1 MAADMHKT
9 TIEVDLAEL
18 REAERNLGT
27 QGFKETV
34 NGALRDVNR
43 RAALKR
49 GADYL
54 REGKLSTPTMAELRR
69 MRANRS

>member
-1 MAADMHKT
+1 MATMHKT
-9 TIEVDLAEL
+9 TIEVDLDQL

-27 QGFKETV
+27 EGFKETV

-43 RAALKR
+43 RAALR
-49 GADYL
+49 RAAQYV
-54 REGKLSTPTMAELRR
+54 REGKLSTPTMTELRR

>member
-1 MAADMHKT
+1 MATMHKT
-9 TIEVDLAEL
+9 TIEVDLDQL

-27 QGFKETV
+27 EGFKETV

-49 GADYL
+49 AAQYV
-54 REGKLSTPTMAELRR
+54 REGRLSTPTMAELRR

>member
-1 MAADMHKT
+1 MHKT
-9 TIEVDLAEL
+9 TIEVDLEQL

-27 QGFKETV
+27 EGFKETV
-34 NGALRDVNR
+34 NVALREVNR

-49 GADYL
+49 GAQYL
-54 REGKLSTPTMAELRR
+54 REGRLSVPTMAELRR

>member
-1 MAADMHKT
+1 MSTMHKT
-9 TIEVDLAEL
+9 TIEVDLDEL

-27 QGFKETV
+27 EGFKETV
-34 NGALRDVNR
+34 NSALREVNR

-49 GADYL
+49 GAQYL
-54 REGKLSTPTMAELRR
+54 REGRLSVPTMAELRR

>member
-1 MAADMHKT
+1 MSTMHKT
-9 TIEVDLAEL
+9 TIELDLEQL

-27 QGFKETV
+27 EGFKETV
-34 NGALRDVNR
+34 NSALREVNR

-49 GADYL
+49 AAQYV
-54 REGKLSTPTMAELRR
+54 REGHLSTPTMTELRR

>member
-1 MAADMHKT
+1 MSTMHKT
-9 TIEVDLAEL
+9 TIEVDLEQL

-27 QGFKETV
+27 EGFKETV

-49 GADYL
+49 AAQYV
-54 REGKLSTPTMAELRR
+54 REGRMSTPTMAELRR

>member
-1 MAADMHKT
+1 MSAMHKT
-9 TIEVDLAEL
+9 TIEVDLEQL

-27 QGFKETV
+27 EGFKETV
-34 NGALRDVNR
+34 NSALREVNR

-49 GADYL
+49 GAQYL
-54 REGKLSTPTMAELRR
+54 REGRLSVPTMAELRR